1 MPKGSGKE
9 MPTPVVSLGLSSK
22 EHSVRGGTEP
32 SQTPVYVVFHVCWE
46 IGLGYLLKLEAIVI
60 FMGC

>member
-1 MPKGSGKE
+1 

-46 IGLGYLLKLEAIVI
+46 IGLRYLLKLEAIAI